1 MPKDNGKQNSNKFY
15 TNKYKKNIAGSYG
28 CKIVCIDDMFG
39 KIFKTY

>member
-1 MPKDNGKQNSNKFY
+1 MESKIQISFIQ
-15 TNKYKKNIAGSYG
+15 TNIKKNIAGSYG